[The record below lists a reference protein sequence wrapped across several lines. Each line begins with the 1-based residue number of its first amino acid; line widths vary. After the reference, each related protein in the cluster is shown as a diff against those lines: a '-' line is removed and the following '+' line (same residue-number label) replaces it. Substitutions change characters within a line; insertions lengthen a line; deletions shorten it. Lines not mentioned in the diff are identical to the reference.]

1 MKSNL
6 IIGAII
12 LILVSG
18 LGCKKDNPASLTNTP
33 DNYMVGSW
41 RISSFVDGNVN
52 QTTHFSEYTFICDAS
67 GNMSICING
76 DTIYSNWQWGDD
88 SHSMC
93 NFDIMGC
100 DNDSYLL
107 IVSIIL
113 SFKRMLNDVIIL
125 HGFITIICRLPGK

>member
-100 DNDSYLL
+100 DNDSYLWDL
-107 IVSIIL
+107 NYSWNITCLLYTSP
-113 SFKRMLNDVIIL
+113 SPRDRTRSRM
-125 HGFITIICRLPGK
+125 PSSA